1 MNDFRVGVRSGELG
15 ACEEAVPPPCAMVIF
30 GASGDLT
37 ARKLIPALYRLAK
50 DGLLNEDFFV
60 LGLAR
65 TEMDDFGFRE
75 LMKEA
80 VERAGI
86 FEESSWKG
94 FAGRLYYSALDYS
107 DPSSYEAAADKL
119 KEKEAGHSTS
129 ANRLVYLSTPPSL
142 YNEIIENIGSSSLG
156 ANDGGWTRIV
166 IEKPF
171 GRDLKSARELDALL
185 HRYFSEEQIYRIDH
199 YLGKETVQNIVMLR
213 FANAIFE
220 PIWNRQYID
229 NVQITVAEELGV
241 EKRAGYYEG
250 TGILRDMFQN
260 HMLQVLALAA
270 MEPPATFASER
281 VRDERVKVL
290 RAVRPIPLD
299 DLASHLVLGQYGEG
313 EVQGKKV
320 CGYLDEAGV
329 DPHSK
334 TPTFAAMKLYIDNW
348 RWNGVPFYLRSG
360 KRLARRVSEVV
371 IQFKR
376 VPHMM
381 FQEAIDE
388 EIGANVLVL
397 RLQPDERVQLF
408 FHTKSPGARLC
419 LRNVLMD
426 FSYSEGYK
434 GLILGAYER
443 VLLDALV
450 GEEMLFLRSDG
461 VERAWSLMTPVIDAV
476 ESGGFAGL
484 KLHSYQSGTWGPGAA
499 EHLIEKEND
508 IWRTGT
514 SEQ

>member
-1 MNDFRVGVRSGELG
+1 MDDLKADIKPESLG
-15 ACEEAVPPPCAMVIF
+15 ACEEVLSPPCAMVIF

-37 ARKLIPALYRLAK
+37 ARKLIPALYRLFK
-50 DGLLNEDFFV
+50 GGLLNKDFFV
-60 LGLAR
+60 FGLAR
-65 TEMDDFGFRE
+65 TEMTDDGFRE
-75 LMKEA
+75 LMKTA

-94 FAGRLYYSALDYS
+94 FAERLYYCSVDYA
-107 DPSSYEAAADKL
+107 DKSSYETVADKL
-119 KEKEAGHSTS
+119 KEHEAGHRTS
-129 ANRLVYLSTPPSL
+129 SNRLIYLSTPPSI
-142 YNEIIENIGSSSLG
+142 YDEIIENIGSTSLG
-156 ANDGGWTRIV
+156 ADGGGWTRIV

-171 GRDLKSARELDALL
+171 GRDLKSARDLDGLL

-220 PIWNRQYID
+220 PLWNRRYID

-241 EKRAGYYEG
+241 EKRAGYFEG
-250 TGILRDMFQN
+250 TGVLRDMFQN

-270 MEPPATFASER
+270 MEPPASFASER

-290 RAVRPIPLD
+290 RAIRPLPLD
-299 DLASHLVLGQYGEG
+299 DLANNLVLGQYGEG
-313 EVQGKKV
+313 EIRGKKV
-320 CGYLDEAGV
+320 CGYLSEAGV

-348 RWNGVPFYLRSG
+348 RWSGVPFYLRSG
-360 KRLARRVSEVV
+360 KRLKKRVSEVV

-381 FQEAIDE
+381 FQGAIDD

-434 GLILGAYER
+434 GLILDAYER

-476 ESGGFAGL
+476 ESGFAGL
-484 KLHSYQSGTWGPGAA
+484 PLHAYESGTWGPKEAD
-499 EHLIEKEND
+499 LLVEKDND
-508 IWRTGT
+508 IWRIDL